1 MNDKTDKNN
10 ETDKKIIDFIYWV
23 ITGFVVIVITY
34 ISGPKEEFKMI
45 LYGILLL
52 VVLFIFWAKGA
63 KQRRKEMAKI
73 AEQRQ
78 EIVISE
84 IRDGFS
90 GLSKRV
96 DVLQEVQASTM
107 RTQLIHYAEKYLE
120 RGWFTP
126 EEHQSWYNMYEMYL
140 SIVGKNGFI
149 ETYKEKLDRLPER
162 ELDAVIEDYRQTKK

>member
-1 MNDKTDKNN
+1 MNN
-10 ETDKKIIDFIYWV
+10 ETDKKIVDFIYWV
-23 ITGFVVIVITY
+23 VTGFVVVVITY

-52 VVLFIFWAKGA
+52 VVLFVFWAKGA
-63 KQRRKEMAKI
+63 KQRRKETAKI

-96 DVLQEVQASTM
+96 DNLQDAQASTM

-120 RGWFTP
+120 RNWFTP

-149 ETYKEKLDRLPER
+149 DTYKERLERLPER
-162 ELDAVIEDYRQTKK
+162 ELDAVIEDYQQMQK